1 MSISFAYEVHR
12 SLLAC
17 QGALLLVDATQG
29 VQAQTLTVLEA
40 AQKRLDTIVGVVNKI
55 DLPNAEPA
63 AITAEVESLL
73 GVNGGVGG
81 LVNLFPYK
89 PYEY

>member
-1 MSISFAYEVHR
+1 M
-12 SLLAC
+12 LAC

-40 AQKRLDTIVGVVNKI
+40 AQKRIDTIVGLVNKI

-63 AITAEVESLL
+63 AITAEVEALL
-73 GVNGGVGG
+73 GENGGSGG
-81 LVNLFPYK
+81 SVSV
-89 PYEY
+89 